1 MEKKINWT
9 NEKITKLITSAI
21 DNPDA
26 EEVNKALALEF
37 GGTHTAIATARVSI
51 SRCLQGFEPS
61 SKKGDKKGYSFGQN
75 FTSTVNDW
83 YKFRYDGG
91 LTRNQL
97 THKF

>member
-1 MEKKINWT
+1 MKSITWT
-9 NEKITKLITSAI
+9 NQNITKLITSAI
-21 DNPDA
+21 DNPNA

-61 SKKGDKKGYSFGQN
+61 SKKGDKKGYSFSKT
-75 FTSTVNDW
+75 FTSTVNEW
-83 YKFRYDGG
+83 YNETYKGG

>member
-1 MEKKINWT
+1 MKSITWT
-9 NEKITKLITSAI
+9 NQNITKLITSVV
-21 DNPDA
+21 DNPNA
-26 EEVNKALALEF
+26 KEVNKALALEF
-37 GGTHTAIATARVSI
+37 GGTPTAIAVARVSVV
-51 SRCLQGFEPS
+51 RCLQGFES
-61 SKKGDKKGYSFGQN
+61 SSIEGDKRGYSFGQN